1 MLNDDEFIKVQ
12 DHPNLAR
19 DRNTGAI
26 LDIDS
31 TGYERYVAQKQEKLG
46 QRERFSQLE
55 HRINNVESNLS
66 DIKDLLTRLLE
77 K

>member
-1 MLNDDEFIKVQ
+1 MLDPDLIQVQ

-26 LDIDS
+26 VDVDAR
-31 TGYERYVAQKQEKLG
+31 GYDRYVAQKQEKLG

-55 HRINNVESNLS
+55 HRINNVESNLT

>member
-1 MLNDDEFIKVQ
+1 MLDPDLIQVQ
-12 DHPNLAR
+12 DYPNLAR

-26 LDIDS
+26 LDVDAK
-31 TGYERYVAQKQEKLG
+31 GYERYVAQKQEKLG

>member
-1 MLNDDEFIKVQ
+1 MLDPDLIRVQ

-26 LDIDS
+26 VDVDS
-31 TGYERYVAQKQEKLG
+31 NGYERYVAQKQEKLG

>member
-26 LDIDS
+26 LDIDA
-31 TGYERYVAQKQEKLG
+31 TGYERYVAQKQEKHG

>member
-1 MLNDDEFIKVQ
+1 VDVD
-12 DHPNLAR
+12 AR
-19 DRNTGAI
+19 
-26 LDIDS
+26 
-31 TGYERYVAQKQEKLG
+31 GYDRYVAQKQEKLG

>member
-1 MLNDDEFIKVQ
+1 MLDPDLIRVQ

-26 LDIDS
+26 LDVDAK
-31 TGYERYVAQKQEKLG
+31 GYDRYVAQKQEKLG

>member
-1 MLNDDEFIKVQ
+1 MLDPDLIQVQ

-26 LDIDS
+26 VDVDAR
-31 TGYERYVAQKQEKLG
+31 GYDRYVAQKQEKLG